1 MCVCVFDRMLQRTQS
16 AHNGTPGNSAGG
28 SCLHRNHQRL
38 LQRRRPQQVGPQFP
52 VLDNVTITD
61 AMTSVHYRMMDW
73 WNSEMTQFLILLWV
87 GKMKDLWVSFYR
99 LIKWIIPCSDKWT
112 LHFSLNTKGNVG
124 VYVFVQHDLWDLPL
138 LSLCPRCV
146 VKITGEMVL
155 SFPAGITRHFS
166 SHPTQP
172 VLTFS
177 ISNYSRLE
185 QVLPNPQ
192 LLCW

>member
-1 MCVCVFDRMLQRTQS
+1 MCVFNRMLQRTQS
-16 AHNGTPGNSAGG
+16 AHHGTPGHFAGC
-28 SCLHRNHQRL
+28 SCLHRNHKRL
-38 LQRRRPQQVGPQFP
+38 LQGCGPQQVSPRSRFVQYK
-52 VLDNVTITD
+52 DQCT
-61 AMTSVHYRMMDW
+61 W
-73 WNSEMTQFLILLWV
+73 WIVALTKSRNKHREYSFYFVMSCKMEILLQTNR
-87 GKMKDLWVSFYR
+87 M
-99 LIKWIIPCSDKWT
+99 IISRQLLLDFALQFCCRDSGSSCFCSAW
-112 LHFSLNTKGNVG
+112 S
-124 VYVFVQHDLWDLPL
+124 L
-138 LSLCPRCV
+138 LSLCDRCV

-177 ISNYSRLE
+177 ISNYNRLE